1 MIRHWLFCAVLLVT
15 LLTTGCAMNPPANV
29 DNACDIFDERS
40 SLFNSWQRQARKA
53 EREYGVAVPILMAT
67 IYQESRFQPRAR
79 PPRRKLLGFIPWRRP
94 SNAYGYAQAL
104 NSTWAWYK
112 DDADRVWWAR
122 RTRFK
127 DAVHFVG
134 WYHDQSHRQN
144 GIAKTDAY
152 NLYLAYY
159 SGHAGYRRGTYRN
172 NRTIMNAAARVS
184 SMAETYERQL
194 SQCGRL

>member
-1 MIRHWLFCAVLLVT
+1 MMKYVLLP
-15 LLTTGCAMNPPANV
+15 LLLIASLTSGCAMRAPDNV
-29 DNACDIFDERS
+29 DNACAIFDQRS
-40 SLFNSWQRQARKA
+40 SLFNNWHRQARKA
-53 EREYGVAVPILMAT
+53 EREFGVPVPVMMAT

-94 SNAYGYAQAL
+94 SNAFGYAQAL
-104 NSTWAWYK
+104 NSTWDWYK
-112 DDADRVWWAR
+112 EDANRVWWAR

-134 WYHDQSHRQN
+134 WYHDQSHQRN

-159 SGHAGYRRGTYRN
+159 SGHGGYARGNYRN
-172 NRTIMNAAARVS
+172 NRTIINAAARVA
-184 SMAETYERQL
+184 SMSDTYERQMR
-194 SQCGRL
+194 QCGRL